1 MASEDSLKQSM
12 DIAVQHYSSL
22 FRLPSHRKVLLLLAL
37 FCVGGGLI
45 SVAVLFPSLYGL
57 FGGLCLG
64 SALFALSLIADY
76 CTSRFVLKKDTIF
89 DLRRTVAVSLF
100 CWGTWFFFILL
111 GSLVALGFGFSW
123 WVRLCFLGF
132 SAAMILRLLVF
143 RSTASLSYIRLLV
156 SSFLQPFLC
165 IAPFVVFFWDQTV
178 YQYAPSVY
186 GVLVFLIA
194 ALIISVLAP
203 FTFLFLLNKLGEKA
217 LGIGTLPLFRAF
229 MLNWVLNLNAPFEE
243 LLEKLGEQRDIK
255 ISLLE
260 FVTAKGKSVFV
271 VPSVHPGPFKN
282 IGSSVLPSLLKSEL
296 EREFGSVVSVP
307 HGLLGHEFD
316 LASQAENR
324 KVVANVA
331 GALRDSEVFE
341 VKASPFVTVSNGLA
355 TACCQVFGGS
365 AFISFTLAPRTIEDL
380 PDELGFFVRQEAK
393 KRGLDLCAVVNA
405 HNSIDGNAEMPEF
418 LDSLKDVGAK
428 CFEKAVSME
437 RLPFSVGAAT
447 VLPREF
453 SLEDGMGHGGITAV
467 VVASGA
473 QKAVYVVIDG
483 NNMISGLREKVL
495 SSLRSMGFD
504 DGEVFTTDTHAVSA
518 LVLGS
523 RGYRAIG
530 EALDNELLLSYIKT
544 AAAKA
549 EASMDRGQFSCREI
563 TVSNVRVIGGEH
575 LESLCVLIEKA
586 LHRAKV
592 SVVPVFAIS
601 GLLLMLLLLLV

>member
-1 MASEDSLKQSM
+1 MASEVSLKQSM
-12 DIAVQHYSSL
+12 DIAIQHYSSL

-37 FCVGGGLI
+37 LCVGGGLL
-45 SVAVLFPSLYGL
+45 SVVMLFPSLYGL

-64 SALFALSLIADY
+64 SALFAFSLVADY

-111 GSLVALGFGFSW
+111 GSLVALGLGFSW

-143 RSTASLSYIRLLV
+143 RSTASLSHIRLFV

-165 IAPFVVFFWDQTV
+165 IVPFIVFFWDQAV

-186 GVLVFLIA
+186 GVLVFFAA

-203 FTFLFLLNKLGEKA
+203 FAFLSILNKLGEKA

-260 FVTAKGKSVFV
+260 FVTAKGKFVFV

-324 KVVANVA
+324 KIVANVA
-331 GALRDSEVFE
+331 EALRDSEVFE

-428 CFEKAVSME
+428 CFEKAVSMA

-467 VVASGA
+467 VVRSGA

-523 RGYRAIG
+523 RGYRAVG
-530 EALDNELLLSYIKT
+530 EAMDNERLVSYIKT

-563 TVSNVRVIGGEH
+563 TVSNVRVIGAEH

-592 SVVPVFAIS
+592 SVVPVFAVS
-601 GLLLMLLLLLV
+601 GLFLMLLLLLI

>member
-1 MASEDSLKQSM
+1 MVAEDSLKQSM

-22 FRLPSHRKVLLLLAL
+22 FRLPSHRKVLAL
-37 FCVGGGLI
+37 VAFLCVGGGLV
-45 SVAVLFPSLYGL
+45 SVAILFPSLYGL
-57 FGGLCLG
+57 LSGACLG
-64 SALFALSLIADY
+64 LALFALGLVADY
-76 CTSRFVLKKDTIF
+76 CTSTFVLKKDTIF
-89 DLRRTVAVSLF
+89 DLRRTVALSLF
-100 CWGTWFFFILL
+100 CWGTWFFFIFL
-111 GSLVALGFGFSW
+111 GSLVAVGFGFSW

-132 SAAMILRLLVF
+132 GAAMILRLLVF
-143 RSTASLSYIRLLV
+143 RSTASLSYKRLFA
-156 SSFLQPFLC
+156 SSFLGPFLC
-165 IAPFVVFFWDQTV
+165 IIPFLIFFWNQAV
-178 YQYAPSVY
+178 YQYTPNVY
-186 GVLVFLIA
+186 GVLVFFA
-194 ALIISVLAP
+194 GALFVSVLAP
-203 FTFLFLLNKLGEKA
+203 FAFLFLLNRLGEKT

-229 MLNWVLNLNAPFEE
+229 MLNWVLSLNAPFEE
-243 LLEKLGEQRDIK
+243 LLEKLGEQRDIR

-260 FVTAKGKSVFV
+260 FVTAKGKVVLV

-316 LASQAENR
+316 LASQAENG
-324 KVVANVA
+324 KIVSNVA
-331 GALRDSEVFE
+331 EALRDSEVFE

-355 TACCQVFGGS
+355 TACCQVFGSS

-393 KRGLDLCAVVNA
+393 RHGLDLCGVVNA
-405 HNSIDGNAEMPEF
+405 HNSIDGKAEMSES

-428 CFEKAVSME
+428 CFERAASME
-437 RLPFSVGAAT
+437 RLPLSVGAAT
-447 VLPREF
+447 VLPGEF

-467 VVASGA
+467 VVGSGA

-483 NNMISGLREKVL
+483 NNMVSGLREKVL
-495 SSLRSMGFD
+495 SSLRSVGFD
-504 DGEVFTTDTHAVSA
+504 AGEVFTTDTHAVSA

-523 RGYRAIG
+523 RGYHAVG
-530 EALDNELLLSYIKT
+530 ETMDNERLLGYIKT

-549 EASMDRGQFSCREI
+549 EANMDRARFSCREI
-563 TVSNVRVIGGEH
+563 TVPSVRVIGGEH

-592 SVVPVFAIS
+592 SVVPVFAVS

>member
-1 MASEDSLKQSM
+1 MTSEDSLKQSM
-12 DIAVQHYSSL
+12 DVAVQHYSSL

-37 FCVGGGLI
+37 LCIGGGLL
-45 SVAVLFPSLYGL
+45 SVAMLFPSIYGL
-57 FGGLCLG
+57 YSGLWLG
-64 SALFALSLIADY
+64 STLLAFSLVADY
-76 CTSRFVLKKDTIF
+76 CTNRFVLKRNTIF

-100 CWGTWFFFILL
+100 CWGTWFFFVIL
-111 GSLVALGFGFSW
+111 GSLVALGIGLSW

-132 SAAMILRLLVF
+132 SASMILRLLVF
-143 RSTASLSYIRLLV
+143 RSTTSLSHIRLFV

-165 IAPFVVFFWDQTV
+165 IAPFMIFFWGQAV

-186 GVLVFLIA
+186 GVLVFFAA
-194 ALIISVLAP
+194 ALLIGVLAP
-203 FTFLFLLNKLGEKA
+203 SVFLSLLNKLGEKA
-217 LGIGTLPLFRAF
+217 LGIGALPLFRAF
-229 MLNWVLNLNAPFEE
+229 MLNWVLGLNAPFEE
-243 LLEKLGEQRDIK
+243 LLEKLGEQRDIR

-324 KVVANVA
+324 KIVANVA
-331 GALRDSEVFE
+331 EALRNSELLE
-341 VKASPFVTVSNGLA
+341 VKASPFVTLSNGLA

-380 PDELGFFVRQEAK
+380 PDELGSSMRQEAK
-393 KRGLDLCAVVNA
+393 KHGLDLCAVVNA
-405 HNSIDGNAEMPEF
+405 HNSIDGNAEKPEF

-437 RLPFSVGAAT
+437 QLPFSVGAAT

-453 SLEDGMGHGGITAV
+453 GLEDGMGLGGITAIV
-467 VVASGA
+467 VGSSA
-473 QKAVYVVIDG
+473 QKAIYVVIDG

-495 SSLRSMGFD
+495 SSLRSIGFD

-530 EALDNELLLSYIKT
+530 EAMDNERLVSYIQT

-549 EASMDRGQFSCREI
+549 EASMDRAQSSCREI